1 MVVAIDGPA
10 GVGKSTIAALLAEK
24 LNLYYLNS
32 GSFYRAITYA
42 HQLKNKDILDQDAV
56 LETAKSI
63 KLSVKN
69 SKVCVNGEDVE
80 DKLHTSS
87 VDKYVSQVSVD
98 PRIREIVNYNI
109 KEIANGIDIIAEGRD
124 ITTVVFPNADFK
136 FYFDA
141 NAEIRAKRRFDQ
153 HPEGQNFE
161 TILSEIKKRDK
172 NDKEK
177 PVGSLKIAND
187 AIIIDTSYLTITQ
200 VCEKVIKAI
209 KVQNL
214 RLNIGN

>member
-1 MVVAIDGPA
+1 MVIAIDGPA
-10 GVGKSTIAALLAEK
+10 GVGKSTIASLLAEK

-42 HQLKNKDILDQDAV
+42 HQLKSNQLLDKEAV
-56 LETAKSI
+56 LKTAQEI
-63 KLSVKN
+63 ELSVKD
-69 SKVCVNGEDVE
+69 SKVCLNGVDVE
-80 DKLHTSS
+80 DKLHTSE

-98 PRIREIVNYNI
+98 PKIREIVNKTI
-109 KEIANGIDIIAEGRD
+109 KKIADGIDIIAEGRD

-141 NAEIRAKRRFDQ
+141 KAEIRAKRRFDQ
-153 HPEGQNFE
+153 HPNGQNYE
-161 TILSEIKKRDK
+161 TILSEIIKRDK

-209 KVQNL
+209 KAQDM
-214 RLNIGN
+214 R

>member
-10 GVGKSTIAALLAEK
+10 GVGKSTIAEMLAKE

-32 GSFYRAITYA
+32 GSFYRAITYY
-42 HQLKNKDILDQDAV
+42 HQINNDNILDKDAV
-56 LETAKSI
+56 FETAKKI
-63 KLSVKN
+63 EISVKN
-69 SKVCVNGEDVE
+69 SKVCVNGVDVE
-80 DKLHTSS
+80 DKLHTAE

-98 PRIREIVNYNI
+98 PRIREIVNKNI
-109 KEIANGIDIIAEGRD
+109 REISKGLDIIAEGRD

-141 NAEIRAKRRFDQ
+141 KAEIRAERRFEQQTDGV
-153 HPEGQNFE
+153 EYE
-161 TILSEIKKRDK
+161 TILSEILKRDK

-187 AIIIDTSYLTITQ
+187 AIIIDTSYLTIMQ

-209 KVQNL
+209 KAQDM
-214 RLNIGN
+214 R

>member
-1 MVVAIDGPA
+1 MVIAIDGPA

-42 HQLKNKDILDQDAV
+42 HQQINKDILNKDAV

-63 KLSVKN
+63 KLSIKN
-69 SKVCVNGEDVE
+69 SKVCVNDIDVE
-80 DKLHTSS
+80 NKLHTAN
-87 VDKYVSQVSVD
+87 VDRFVSQVSVD
-98 PRIREIVNYNI
+98 PRVREIVNINI
-109 KEIANGIDIIAEGRD
+109 KKIADGIDIIAEGRD
-124 ITTVVFPNADFK
+124 ITTVVFPDADYK

-141 NAEIRAKRRFDQ
+141 NAEIRAERRFIQ
-153 HPEGQNFE
+153 HPEGQNYKD
-161 TILSEIKKRDK
+161 ILSEIIKRDK

-209 KVQNL
+209 KSL
-214 RLNIGN
+214 D

>member
-1 MVVAIDGPA
+1 MVIAIDGPA
-10 GVGKSTIAALLAEK
+10 GVGKSTIAALLAKK

-42 HQLKNKDILDQDAV
+42 HLLNHDDILDKDAV

-63 KLSVKN
+63 TLSVKN
-69 SKVCVNGEDVE
+69 SKVCIDGEDVE
-80 DKLHTSS
+80 DKLHTPK
-87 VDKYVSQVSVD
+87 VDKFVSPVSVD

-109 KEIANGIDIIAEGRD
+109 REIAKGLDIIAEGRD
-124 ITTVVFPNADFK
+124 ITTVVFPNAEFK

-141 NAEIRAKRRFDQ
+141 NAEIRAKRRFEQQTEAED
-153 HPEGQNFE
+153 FE

-187 AIIIDTSYLTITQ
+187 AIIIDTSYLTIMQ

-209 KVQNL
+209 NTQDFA
-214 RLNIGN
+214 RNIGI

>member
-42 HQLKNKDILDQDAV
+42 HQLKNEDILNKDAV
-56 LETAKSI
+56 LETAKNI
-63 KLSVKN
+63 KISVKN
-69 SKVCVNGEDVE
+69 SKVCVDGIDVE
-80 DKLHTSS
+80 DKLHTLD

-98 PRIREIVNYNI
+98 PRVRDIVNSIIKNI
-109 KEIANGIDIIAEGRD
+109 AEGIDIIAEGRD

-141 NAEIRAKRRFDQ
+141 NAEIRAKRRYIQ
-153 HPEGQNFE
+153 HPDGQDFE

-187 AIIIDTSYLTITQ
+187 AIIIDTSYLTIPQ

-209 KVQNL
+209 KAQDM
-214 RLNIGN
+214 R